1 MRTFILIIAAAALL
15 TGSISY
21 GATGATDLPKN
32 TGEVQRAKIADLE
45 MRGDLARIRGE
56 YFRSIDYYRSAVRLD
71 PKNSALYNKLGISEL
86 KADMLRAAKSDFA
99 KSSKLDP
106 KFAAPLNNLGAV
118 ACMEK
123 KYSAATK
130 YLKQALA
137 LNETDAPLH
146 VNLGEAWLGLG
157 QLDRALA
164 EYTRALELDGDIF
177 SENRSG
183 GTTAKLQTPQQRAT
197 ASYLIARMYAK
208 RGNLDGALEQLRRAK
223 QDHYPS
229 MANVYKDAEFA
240 ALWNDPRLNQIVSR

>member
-1 MRTFILIIAAAALL
+1 MRNLVLAIAAAALL
-15 TGSISY
+15 AGSISY
-21 GATGATDLPKN
+21 GATRATDVPKN
-32 TGEVQRAKIADLE
+32 NSEEQRAKITDLE
-45 MRGDLARIRGE
+45 TRGDLARIHGD
-56 YFRSIDYYRSAVRLD
+56 YLRSIEYYRSAIRLD
-71 PKNSALYNKLGISEL
+71 QKNSKLYNKLGVSEL
-86 KADMLRAAKSDFA
+86 KADQLHAAKSDFA

-137 LNETDAPLH
+137 LAETDAPLH

-164 EYTRALELDGDIF
+164 EYSRALELDGDIF
-177 SENRSG
+177 SENQSG
-183 GTTAKLQTPQQRAT
+183 GTTAKLRTPEQRAT

-208 RGNLDGALEQLRRAK
+208 RGNLEGALEQLRRAK
-223 QDHYPS
+223 QDHYPA